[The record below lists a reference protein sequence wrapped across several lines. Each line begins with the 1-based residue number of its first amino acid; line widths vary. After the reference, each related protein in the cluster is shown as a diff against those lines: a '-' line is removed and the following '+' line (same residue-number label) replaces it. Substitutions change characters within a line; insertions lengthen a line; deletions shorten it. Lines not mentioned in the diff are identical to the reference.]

1 MIHNLRDKCQQYVNL
16 HIQKLVITAAWK
28 ELPIEMQ
35 NKLKGGT
42 STFIV

>member
-35 NKLKGGT
+35 NKLKEGT
-42 STFIV
+42 STFIL